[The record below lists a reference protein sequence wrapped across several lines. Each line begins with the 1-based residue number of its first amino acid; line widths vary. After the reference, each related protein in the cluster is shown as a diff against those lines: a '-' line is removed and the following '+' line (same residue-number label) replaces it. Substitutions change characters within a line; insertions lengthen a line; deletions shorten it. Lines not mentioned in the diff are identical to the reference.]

1 MASHRLVD
9 LRADVVASELTTVPT
24 VLIDTAGTQLW
35 ETDGDDSVS
44 KGNEGEAD
52 IVAVRRYVAPLL
64 PVGCSVE
71 GIDSLPAPIR
81 DVFPRR
87 VVFRSETCFR
97 DELYFDPRSK
107 SRIFWTLA

>member
-24 VLIDTAGTQLW
+24 ILIDTAGTQLW

-52 IVAVRRYVAPLL
+52 IVAVQLDIALL
-64 PVGCSVE
+64 FPVGCSAK
-71 GIDSLPAPIR
+71 GTRP
-81 DVFPRR
+81 
-87 VVFRSETCFR
+87 
-97 DELYFDPRSK
+97 K
-107 SRIFWTLA
+107 LATSD

>member
-24 VLIDTAGTQLW
+24 ILIDTAGTQLW

-52 IVAVRRYVAPLL
+52 IVAVKLDIALL
-64 PVGCSVE
+64 
-71 GIDSLPAPIR
+71 
-81 DVFPRR
+81 FPG
-87 VVFRSETCFR
+87 
-97 DELYFDPRSK
+97 L
-107 SRIFWTLA
+107 